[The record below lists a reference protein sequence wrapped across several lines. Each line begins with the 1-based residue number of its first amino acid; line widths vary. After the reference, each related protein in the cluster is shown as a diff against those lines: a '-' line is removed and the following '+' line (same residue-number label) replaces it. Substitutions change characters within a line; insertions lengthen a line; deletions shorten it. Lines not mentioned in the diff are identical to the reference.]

1 MQTLEIYK
9 WAKAEL
15 ERYKKSADYSDI
27 SEHYCSFIECE
38 LLPKLEESLHTSTN
52 SKSTQ
57 GCSECGCRIS
67 LRGYCAGC
75 QSRVDW

>member
-1 MQTLEIYK
+1 MQTIEIYK

-38 LLPKLEESLHTSTN
+38 LLPKLEESLHTSSNIARAEICPHYERVLYVDVCT
-52 SKSTQ
+52 
-57 GCSECGCRIS
+57 
-67 LRGYCAGC
+67 CAGKL
-75 QSRVDW
+75 SPIA